1 MKSKLKLKI
10 NWEKNSAINQKREEK
25 GVRILNKRIFIE
37 VVLLIEISL
46 VNFRTKWFKS
56 YIRQDLNGLVARFKD
71 HVVHHGVY
79 CEFLLLCGRLLV

>member
-56 YIRQDLNGLVARFKD
+56 YIRQDLNGLARFKD